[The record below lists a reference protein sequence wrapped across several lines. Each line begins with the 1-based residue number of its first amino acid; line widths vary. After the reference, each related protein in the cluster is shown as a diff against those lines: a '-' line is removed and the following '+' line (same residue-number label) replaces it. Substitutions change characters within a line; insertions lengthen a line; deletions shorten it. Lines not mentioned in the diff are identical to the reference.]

1 MTSVEATQPESGAA
15 PVGTNKVQDAKVQ
28 DATTTVH
35 APAGAKRSP
44 VRRFLHILGPGL
56 VTGSADDDPSGIATY
71 AQAGATFSNGM
82 LWTAPIALPM
92 MMAVQEICDRTAL
105 ATGDSLGTLARR
117 KFSRKPRVVIA
128 ILIVALLAA
137 NTLNAAADLMA
148 IGQGMEM
155 LGAGPDHLWSAIAG
169 VGIALALMAGGF
181 NVLSKTFKWLCMA
194 LLAYVA
200 VLFVA
205 NVDWGDVVAG
215 TLGLQFRFS
224 WDYLGLVVAVFGTTI
239 SPYLF
244 FWQSAQR
251 VEELRDDD
259 LGGDSAVGLGDYP
272 APAAHRKLRNARVDV
287 FTGMFFSVLVMFA
300 IIAATAATLGKNG
313 TDVKTAADAAKA
325 LEPMLGPDAKFL
337 FAAGFIGSGILAVP
351 VLAASGSA
359 GLAGLLG
366 KNWGFDRHPS
376 KARTFYVLLAVGTI
390 GGVIISFVASDPIG
404 LLILSAIINGI
415 AAAPFLIVT
424 MLISRDKNLMGEYR
438 NGKLA
443 ATLGWATTAVMVVA
457 GAIGLWTT
465 LTGAA

>member
-1 MTSVEATQPESGAA
+1 MSTGGAVEHEAPKKSGGSDA
-15 PVGTNKVQDAKVQ
+15 PGFPDDKGPSAPDAKS
-28 DATTTVH
+28 
-35 APAGAKRSP
+35 AGW
-44 VRRFLHILGPGL
+44 RRVLGLLGPGL
-56 VTGSADDDPSGIATY
+56 VTGAADDDPSGIATY

-82 LWTAPIALPM
+82 LWTAPATLPM

-105 ATGDSLGTLARR
+105 ATGDSLGKLARR

-148 IGQGMEM
+148 IGQGMEL

-169 VGIALALMAGGF
+169 IGIATVLIAGGF
-181 NVLSKTFKWLCMA
+181 AVISKIFKWLCMA

-205 NVDWGDVVAG
+205 NVDWTDVVAG
-215 TLGLQFRFS
+215 LLGLQFRFS
-224 WDYLGLVVAVFGTTI
+224 PEYLGLIVAVLGTTI

-244 FWQSAQR
+244 FWQSAHR
-251 VEELRDDD
+251 IEELRAED
-259 LGGDSAVGLGDYP
+259 LGGKKAAGLHERTE
-272 APAAHRKLRNARVDV
+272 AAAQHKLRNARADV
-287 FTGMFFSVLVMFA
+287 FIGMGFSVLVMFA
-300 IIAATAATLGKNG
+300 IMAATAATLGKND

-325 LEPMLGPDAKFL
+325 LEPIVGPAAKYL

-366 KNWGFDRHPS
+366 KEWGFDRRPS
-376 KARTFYVLLAVGTI
+376 HARTFYTLLGVGTL
-390 GGVIISFVASDPIG
+390 GGVLISFFATDPIG
-404 LLILSAIINGI
+404 LLIFSAIINGI

-424 MLISRDKNLMGEYR
+424 MLISSDKDIMGKYR

-443 ATLGWATTAVMVVA
+443 VTLGWTTTTIMVVA
-457 GAIGLWTT
+457 GAIGIYTT
-465 LTGAA
+465 LTGTGG